1 LIETDIL
8 PLSTVLKF
16 TLVGDWLCRVR
27 GVKKLRVIDAS
38 VMPRIVSSDPNAAVI
53 MIAEKAAD
61 LILGKVTVRRFGERD
76 PHEVWHEKV
85 HKRDEL

>member
-1 LIETDIL
+1 M
-8 PLSTVLKF
+8 
-16 TLVGDWLCRVR
+16 
-27 GVKKLRVIDAS
+27 KKLRVIDAS

-61 LILGKVTVRRFGERD
+61 AILGKVTVRKFGERD
-76 PHEVWHEKV
+76 PHEVWHERV

>member
-1 LIETDIL
+1 MAIKMVSICG
-8 PLSTVLKF
+8 VY
-16 TLVGDWLCRVR
+16 GRVR

-61 LILGKVTVRRFGERD
+61 MILGKVTVRKFGERD
-76 PHEVWHEKV
+76 PHKVWHEKV

>member
-1 LIETDIL
+1 M
-8 PLSTVLKF
+8 
-16 TLVGDWLCRVR
+16 R

-61 LILGKVTVRRFGERD
+61 LILGRITVRKFGERD
-76 PHEVWHEKV
+76 PHEIWHEKV

>member
-1 LIETDIL
+1 MEHPVVLYRRYKS
-8 PLSTVLKF
+8 STV
-16 TLVGDWLCRVR
+16 VWLCRVR

-61 LILGKVTVRRFGERD
+61 IILGKVTVRKFGERD
-76 PHEVWHEKV
+76 PHEVWHENV